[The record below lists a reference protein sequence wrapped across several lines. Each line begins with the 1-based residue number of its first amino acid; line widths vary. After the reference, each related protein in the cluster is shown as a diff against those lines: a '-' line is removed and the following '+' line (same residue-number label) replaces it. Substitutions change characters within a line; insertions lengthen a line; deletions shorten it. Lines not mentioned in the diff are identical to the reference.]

1 MTRDISKTRED
12 HLTLGADASS
22 SMPWNVFVVDD
33 NPLVRDVIREVFEK
47 RSDFRVCG
55 EAENGQQAIQNAKR
69 LSPSPDLVILDLS
82 MPDMNGLDAARAL
95 KSLMPGVPVILFT
108 AYIDVPE
115 EDLRA
120 AGISAQVSKAE
131 PVEVLTGVARGL
143 LGENAAA

>member
-1 MTRDISKTRED
+1 MTRDISKTQED

-22 SMPWNVFVVDD
+22 SMPWNVFIVDD

-69 LSPSPDLVILDLS
+69 LSPSPGLVI
-82 MPDMNGLDAARAL
+82 
-95 KSLMPGVPVILFT
+95 
-108 AYIDVPE
+108 
-115 EDLRA
+115 
-120 AGISAQVSKAE
+120 
-131 PVEVLTGVARGL
+131 

>member
-1 MTRDISKTRED
+1 
-12 HLTLGADASS
+12 
-22 SMPWNVFVVDD
+22 
-33 NPLVRDVIREVFEK
+33 
-47 RSDFRVCG
+47 
-55 EAENGQQAIQNAKR
+55 
-69 LSPSPDLVILDLS
+69 

>member
-1 MTRDISKTRED
+1 
-12 HLTLGADASS
+12 
-22 SMPWNVFVVDD
+22 MPWNVFIVDD
-33 NPLVRDVIREVFEK
+33 NPLVRDVLREVFEK
-47 RSDFRVCG
+47 LPDFRVCG
-55 EAENGQQAIQNAKR
+55 EAENGQQAIQNAKH

-82 MPDMNGLDAARAL
+82 MPDMNGLDAACAL
-95 KSLMPGVPVILFT
+95 NSFMPGVPVILFT
-108 AYIDVPE
+108 AYIDVLE